1 MRISPLNSIAHSL
14 NRSNHIRF
22 NFFYFSSV
30 PNWKRFTANFNELA
44 HKLNWFSDKFC
55 ANFRSSLHTQKKV
68 QSARSHFNRWHT
80 CLHLQARKRF
90 IPFLLRDQN
99 WNTFEETNLLWK
111 MAFQYKFQ
119 KWLWLIKANE
129 MIDKSHLFRHLFS
142 PLRPFC
148 CCWNFISLILL
159 WGGECNSSSEEW
171 TKKKSLEK
179 CVMKCDKL
187 TMWLNSRC
195 TGQVDHKT
203 PRTACSS
210 SCCHVD
216 WICK

>member
-22 NFFYFSSV
+22 NFSYFSSV
-30 PNWKRFTANFNELA
+30 PNWKRFTVNFNELA

-99 WNTFEETNLLWK
+99 WNKFEEKNLLWK

-129 MIDKSHLFRHLFS
+129 MIDKSHLFRHLF
-142 PLRPFC
+142 LH
-148 CCWNFISLILL
+148 
-159 WGGECNSSSEEW
+159 
-171 TKKKSLEK
+171 
-179 CVMKCDKL
+179 CDSFVVVGIVSH
-187 TMWLNSRC
+187 WFYCEVVSA
-195 TGQVDHKT
+195 
-203 PRTACSS
+203 TAALKNERKRN
-210 SCCHVD
+210 HLKNV
-216 WICK
+216 